1 MVPQQNPSA
10 QTEFPAPDLLEPNI
24 PVHLVLEVIR
34 GNTRFPRRPVHKA
47 RYLIGAGESCDLRLG
62 GDDMPA
68 LHSIIKTT
76 GPEVTLEAIAAE
88 PVLAVNGSQIETTL
102 LKDGDVITVGELE
115 LLARMEPGQTPAG
128 AVTLPE
134 HGELVTDSQRSLEEL
149 SAAELVDLIDL
160 EELAIEDFEGRQQV
174 GLKGLAQA
182 IMSRADRPAH
192 KGLAGL
198 EARLPIAAPHFLTK
212 RPAGA
217 TARVRH
223 VEHSADRL
231 VQADL
236 EKLGEQLTSL
246 SQELKGTT
254 ERATRREAE
263 LASATDDLLA
273 TQHQLVTQ
281 LEAVIDQ
288 VQTLKSNEPSKLQ
301 PRAIA

>member
-1 MVPQQNPSA
+1 MVPQQNPTA
-10 QTEFPAPDLLEPNI
+10 QTELAAPDQLEPNI

-34 GNTRFPRRPVHKA
+34 GNTRFPRRPVQKA

-68 LHSIIKTT
+68 LHSIIKSS

-88 PVLAVNGSQIETTL
+88 PNLSVNGSQIQTTQL
-102 LKDGDVITVGELE
+102 RDGDVITVGQVE
-115 LLARMEPGQTPAG
+115 LLARMVPGQAPAG
-128 AVTLPE
+128 AVSSLE
-134 HGELVTDSQRSLEEL
+134 RDELVTDDERPLEEL
-149 SAAELVDLIDL
+149 SAAELVDLIEQD
-160 EELAIEDFEGRQQV
+160 ELAIEEFEGRQQV
-174 GLKGLAQA
+174 GLKGLVQA

-198 EARLPIAAPHFLTK
+198 ESRLPIAPPHFLTK
-212 RPAGA
+212 RPAGVM
-217 TARVRH
+217 ARARH
-223 VEHSADRL
+223 LEQGNDRL

-236 EKLGEQLTSL
+236 DKLGEHLTNL
-246 SQELKGTT
+246 SQELKGTS

-263 LASATDDLLA
+263 LASVTDDLLD
-273 TQHQLVTQ
+273 TQNKLVTQ

-288 VQTLKSNEPSKLQ
+288 VQTLKSNEAPKVQ